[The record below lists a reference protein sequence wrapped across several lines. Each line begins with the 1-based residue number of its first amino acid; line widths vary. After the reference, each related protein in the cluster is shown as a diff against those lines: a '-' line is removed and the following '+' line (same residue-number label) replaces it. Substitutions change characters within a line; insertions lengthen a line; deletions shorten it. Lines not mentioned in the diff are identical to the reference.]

1 MASSTTE
8 SGISRLCTDWRTSR
22 LFDPCSSFLYCYIVT
37 YTYPIYEPEINFNH
51 FLLILTFTLSP
62 TIINMQNI
70 DFGDKRYSSGPQGP
84 VWTIEETQ
92 DPSMGRLYVYLPTWK
107 PLKNQPNERKSTPP
121 ILPQLL
127 QLSKFFES
135 SGWRP
140 SSDRSISVR
149 AQPKRPV
156 WERWSVIPFGLW
168 CDNA

>member
-1 MASSTTE
+1 MASGTTE
-8 SGISRLCTDWRTSR
+8 SGIFRLCNDWRTSK

-107 PLKNQPNERKSTPP
+107 PLKINQKRGRV
-121 ILPQLL
+121 LPQFCLN
-127 QLSKFFES
+127 SFSFRDSES

-156 WERWSVIPFGLW
+156 WERWSVTPFGLW
-168 CDNA
+168 FDNA